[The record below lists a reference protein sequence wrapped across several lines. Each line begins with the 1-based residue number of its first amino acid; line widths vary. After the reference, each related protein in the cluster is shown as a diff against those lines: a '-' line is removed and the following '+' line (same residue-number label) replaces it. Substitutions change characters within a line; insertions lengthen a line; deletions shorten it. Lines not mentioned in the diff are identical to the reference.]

1 MDMSKLSW
9 MLVGL
14 MPLVAVAA
22 DGTWET
28 LSFAKGTYAP
38 LDAYTRAGGKLVG
51 AALKG
56 ETYPMALRNVTKA
69 EVSEQGKLDVVVPAG
84 AWVLHPAPQA
94 AAVLRHAPAK
104 AGPYDVTVTCA
115 ALKAGDGNPKTAG
128 VDVTLLVAGAERAR
142 FTLRAGTDQVRRTVR
157 LATVKLGADAAVE
170 VRVDARGSHI
180 CDATAVSLALARP
193 ETVPVDV
200 PGAWTR
206 LPPRDVD
213 PKLSHVSDPIPRP
226 WSGQKAALAFARLGV
241 SPQAASRPLGAD
253 GLVFTRAARLR
264 LDWTAA
270 EPERAKPPLGRDPRA

>member
-38 LDAYTRAGGKLVG
+38 LDAYTRADGKLVG

-157 LATVKLGADAAVE
+157 LAAVKLGADAAGE

-253 GLVFTRAARLR
+253 GLCTLS
-264 LDWTAA
+264 
-270 EPERAKPPLGRDPRA
+270 